1 MRLEETM
8 NEIEAN
14 QPGQPTST
22 GEPSSARAYQPP
34 RVEKLGS
41 LRDLLAAKSGVNVDN
56 SPVHPDAK
64 N

>member
-1 MRLEETM
+1 VRLEETM
-8 NEIEAN
+8 NEIKGN
-14 QPGQPTST
+14 QPGQPAST
-22 GEPSSARAYQPP
+22 GEPSAPRAYQPP